1 MMKYFSKTALKKLQI
16 IDNNIII
23 IIRFNILKI
32 DLIFYFNI
40 FFDIYI
46 FRNVIINYVYY
57 IE

>member
-1 MMKYFSKTALKKLQI
+1 MKYFSKTVLKKLQI

-32 DLIFYFNI
+32 NLIFYFNI

>member
-1 MMKYFSKTALKKLQI
+1 MKYFSKTVLKKLYI

>member
-1 MMKYFSKTALKKLQI
+1 MKYFSKTALKELQI
-16 IDNNIII
+16 IDYNIII
-23 IIRFNILKI
+23 IIKFNILKI

-46 FRNVIINYVYY
+46 FCNVIINYVYY

>member
-1 MMKYFSKTALKKLQI
+1 MKYFSKTVLKKLQI